1 MNEQSSLET
10 KSLGPLVTQYRPKR
24 GYSRINRITAFVVG
38 VPGVVLLVAGIVL
51 TFRDRTYLC
60 LPIFGLAGIGAGLLS
75 YRLGQRQRGF
85 SVSIHEQ
92 GLSFEQSGLT
102 DIFRWDHIVDIKK
115 NVQRNSRGRVSGLSY
130 TVTADHGRQLSFD
143 HNTIANADELG
154 MHIQRQMTNNQ
165 LPEAVSACR
174 AGETLSFGPLE
185 ANDEGIVLG
194 DQTLPW
200 EQVGSIELDNQR
212 LIIKETGEQGNWAR
226 IDVSRIPNY
235 YLFLS
240 LGTTMSELAKGDG
253 SGED

>member
-1 MNEQSSLET
+1 MNEKDSSEA
-10 KSLGPLVTQYRPKR
+10 KSLGALVTQYRPKR

-38 VPGVVLLVAGIVL
+38 IPGIVLLIAGIVL
-51 TFRDRTYLC
+51 TFRDRTYIC

-85 SVSIHEQ
+85 RVSIHEK

-102 DIFRWDHIVDIKK
+102 DVFRWDHITDIKK

-154 MHIQRQMTNNQ
+154 MHIQRQVANHK

-174 AGETLSFGPLE
+174 AGETLSFGPLS
-185 ANDEGIVLG
+185 ANDEGIARG
-194 DQTLPW
+194 DETLPW
-200 EQVGSIELDNQR
+200 ERVGSIELNNQR
-212 LIIKETGEQGNWAR
+212 LIIKEVGEKGNWAR
-226 IDVSRIPNY
+226 IDVSRVPNY

-240 LGTTMSELAKGDG
+240 LGTTLSELAKD
-253 SGED
+253 E